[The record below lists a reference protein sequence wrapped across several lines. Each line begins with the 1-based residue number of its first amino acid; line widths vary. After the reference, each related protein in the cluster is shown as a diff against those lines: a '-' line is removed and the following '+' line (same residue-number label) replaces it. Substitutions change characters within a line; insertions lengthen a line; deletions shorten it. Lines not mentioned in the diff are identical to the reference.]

1 MKWLTLVC
9 PKGGL
14 FLTVFLLIFYSG
26 YIRVSG
32 QNTVSGRL
40 FYNNQASKSLA
51 GVPVQLKNL
60 TGAILASDTTDS
72 IGFYALGGVANGTY
86 RLDAVLNGGTG
97 GGANATDALLAS
109 RHFGQLISLS
119 PWALVAADVDGNGQV
134 NNTDA
139 LLIARRGADL
149 PGAFAAGTYCR
160 PIIQWN
166 AGGSPQTVNLQA
178 LAVGDVNGSF
188 EPVPSA
194 PALVMDTAFGNGPL
208 GSAVVRFTDPGFGV
222 LERGICWGNDPD
234 PVINGNRS
242 IAGSGGFGFTHHFM
256 GVDPSITQYVR
267 AYAITSQGVYYS
279 NQRSFVSWPG
289 LRCPGQPTMTDQDGF
304 IYYTVLIGNQCWMQ
318 SNLRTTR
325 YRNGN
330 VITTGLPNITWQST
344 TSGAYAV
351 YNISPYTN
359 PTQNDSA
366 WGKLY
371 NHYAVLDIRG
381 ICPTGWRIPSESDWN
396 VLMKTLDP
404 QADTT
409 PTATVR
415 NQSLVAGA
423 TLKSN
428 RNQPLPGGWSSPNT
442 GATNLSGFSGL
453 PSGYR
458 SDGGTYNSAGLF
470 AQWWSSARIPASGSL
485 PPKAWYRGVDY
496 NNTRVV
502 QGNPFVTNGMAV
514 RCIRN

>member
-1 MKWLTLVC
+1 M
-9 PKGGL
+9 
-14 FLTVFLLIFYSG
+14 VFSCGFMQ
-26 YIRVSG
+26 VSG

-40 FYNNQASKSLA
+40 LYNNLPSKPMG
-51 GVPVQLKNL
+51 GVPVLLKNL
-60 TGAILASDTTDS
+60 AGATLASDTTDS
-72 IGFYALGGVANGTY
+72 IGFFALGGFANGNY

-109 RHFGQLISLS
+109 RQFGQLTSLS

-149 PGAFAAGTYCR
+149 PGIFAAGTYCR
-160 PIIQWN
+160 PIVSWN
-166 AGGSPQTVNLQA
+166 AVGTPQALNLQA

-188 EPVPSA
+188 EPVPSI
-194 PALVMDTAFGNGPL
+194 PTLVMDTAFGNGPL

-222 LERGICWGNDPD
+222 LERGICWGNNPE
-234 PVINGNRS
+234 PTINGNRS

-256 GVDPSITQYVR
+256 GIDPSMTQYVR
-267 AYAITSQGVYYS
+267 AYAITSLGVYYS
-279 NQRSFVSWPG
+279 NQRNFVSWPG

-304 IYYTVLIGNQCWMQ
+304 VYYTVLVGNQCWMQ
-318 SNLRTTR
+318 SNLRTTK

-330 VITTGLPNITWQST
+330 VIATGLSDVSWQT
-344 TSGAYAV
+344 ATSGAYAV
-351 YNISPYTN
+351 YNLSPFNN
-359 PTQNDSA
+359 PAQNDSA

-371 NHYAVLDIRG
+371 NHYAVLDSRG
-381 ICPTGWRIPSESDWN
+381 ICPTGWRVPSESDWN
-396 VLMKTLDP
+396 LLMKNLDP

-409 PTATVR
+409 PTTTVR
-415 NQSLVAGA
+415 TQSLVAGA

-428 RNQPLPGGWSSPNT
+428 RNQPLAGGWNSPNT

-453 PSGYR
+453 PSGFR
-458 SDGGTYNSAGLF
+458 SDGGTYNGAGSN
-470 AQWWSSARIPASGSL
+470 AQWWSSARIPASGTL
-485 PPKAWYRGVDY
+485 PPKAWYRGVN
-496 NNTRVV
+496 NNTTRVT